1 MTCHSD
7 SRNLRTCLLQI
18 SGQTGTAIAPLGSKI
33 SITDLFTQFHI
44 LTFTFTL
51 RILKPTVVATS
62 GHSQNPTHHLNRPS
76 LGVVVPYKGID
87 QRPLLEMML
96 SAFFNISRSVSAS
109 YKRFSKSAMRL
120 ASSLTD
126 WLPFFSNE
134 FPVCHQMSYGIFPC
148 NPFETI
154 DQFDAFPSVGVAP
167 LVHHRI
173 DDRECHPIIY
183 DAESENVYVRIAV
196 LPVGPVHSKIVGTLN
211 GY

>member
-126 WLPFFSNE
+126 WLPFPGKQASPFKENSFRQRYNNTGAIPNSCASSDMLLRSKLNLTAFS
-134 FPVCHQMSYGIFPC
+134 
-148 NPFETI
+148 
-154 DQFDAFPSVGVAP
+154 
-167 LVHHRI
+167 
-173 DDRECHPIIY
+173 
-183 DAESENVYVRIAV
+183 
-196 LPVGPVHSKIVGTLN
+196 LN
-211 GY
+211 ALS